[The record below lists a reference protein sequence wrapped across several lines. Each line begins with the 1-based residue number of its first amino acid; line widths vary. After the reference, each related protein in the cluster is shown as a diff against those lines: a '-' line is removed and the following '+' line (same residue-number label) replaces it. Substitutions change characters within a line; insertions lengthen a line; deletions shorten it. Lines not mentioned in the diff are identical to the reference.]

1 VLDRGVEARSGAA
14 AKELVVVDGAVIGV
28 RVQTADGDQLI
39 GARRGVVLACGGFE
53 WNEQMVAGFIGEQ
66 LMPLSLPYNEGD
78 GHVMAMEAGAQ
89 LANMMSFWGQ
99 PALLEPGFEI
109 DGRLV
114 PQMASIR
121 SMPGVMIVNRYGD
134 RFINEGATY
143 QDYPKALQTYDPVAV
158 DYPNRPPT
166 WVIFDQQVR
175 DTAVVLP
182 TVLPGQPT
190 PDWIFTAP
198 TIAELA
204 DQIGAPPERL
214 EATVERW
221 NANVEAGEDPDFHR
235 GTFWWEAFMTGGP
248 SPEACLRPVAKGPFY
263 ATQLIN
269 GTLGTHGGPRIDAS
283 GRVLGAKGDVIPG
296 LYAAGNASACVYG
309 RAYPGGGGTIG
320 PAMTF
325 GYLAGRA
332 AAVETPRAV

>member
-1 VLDRGVEARSGAA
+1 
-14 AKELVVVDGAVIGV
+14 
-28 RVQTADGDQLI
+28 
-39 GARRGVVLACGGFE
+39 
-53 WNEQMVAGFIGEQ
+53 
-66 LMPLSLPYNEGD
+66 MPLSPPYNEGD
-78 GHVMAMEAGAQ
+78 GHLMAMEAGAQ

-248 SPEACLRPVAKGPFY
+248 SPETCLRPVAKPPYY

-269 GTLGTHGGPRIDAS
+269 GTLGTQGGPRIDEA

-325 GYLAGRA
+325 GYLAGRS